1 MDPHAWGLD
10 VGGLAL
16 MRQPLL
22 RLTELLP
29 ESLHRLCGF
38 LDALTPPAGVPL
50 ELRRVGSR

>member
-29 ESLHRLCGF
+29 ESLHRLRGF
-38 LDALTPPAGVPL
+38 LDALTPPASVPL